1 MEFDPNQY
9 IELFY
14 QDAEEHLEQMNEALL
29 ALEQNPGNTEPLQA
43 IFRAAHTM
51 KSSSAMVG
59 FMHISEFTHTMEDV
73 LAKMRDEKA
82 PITGDVI
89 TTLFDSFDLLK
100 EMLSNLGDQESEAH
114 KNRVKQQSTELITR
128 LHSVAAIRPPEIA
141 ETSTVNIPR
150 IRLDETKRNRIEEYR
165 LAGHRIYEVDVLF
178 EENIPMAA
186 TRAFLICNNMRS
198 LGDILVCEPDVEQDE
213 NAVVEDGFTFI
224 LATDSS
230 ESDVRNACSVGQV
243 RNVTIRDVTQAEQFE
258 WPDESE
264 KKSPEQAPESVS
276 PVQVE
281 PPTAEAEKSP
291 STSFERREDRVR
303 TQTVR
308 VDIAKLDRLLDLA
321 GELVINRGRAMEL
334 GQQLAARRGN
344 TGEEGFLLD
353 SLVQQGMIITQ
364 LQEAIM
370 ESRMVPIGQVFQR
383 FHRVVRDLSRGR
395 GKEVDLILEGEETEI
410 DKKIID
416 VIGDPLTHMIRNS
429 VDHGIESPAER
440 ITSGKPVQGKL
451 TLAASHEGN
460 NITITV
466 RDDGKGLDL
475 KRIKQKAVERGL
487 YTEEAI
493 NQLPDRE
500 VLQIIFQPGFSTAQV
515 VSDISGRG
523 VGMDVVRRTIDE
535 LGGSIDIETEPGK
548 GTAFTIRL
556 PLTLAII
563 QALLVE
569 AGSEMFALPI
579 ASVTETLRITSNDI
593 FTVEGRGE
601 VIRLREGVVPILR
614 LDRVLE
620 TPVRR
625 ETNSRIYIAVVRH
638 GNQHVGL
645 VVDRMVNEQE
655 IVIKSLGAH
664 EQHSGYIAGA
674 SILGDGSVIL
684 ILDVAALIQ
693 ETLGV

>member
-1 MEFDPNQY
+1 MEFDTNQY

-14 QDAEEHLEQMNEALL
+14 QDAEEHLELMNEALL
-29 ALEQNPGNTEPLQA
+29 ALEQNPANPEPLQA

-73 LAKMRDEKA
+73 LTKMRDEKA
-82 PITGDVI
+82 PITSDVI
-89 TTLFDSFDLLK
+89 TALFESFDLLK
-100 EMLSNLGDQESEAH
+100 EMLSSLGDQESETH
-114 KNRVKQQSTELITR
+114 KNQVKQQSKNLITR
-128 LHSVAAIRPPEIA
+128 LHSLAAIQPPEA
-141 ETSTVNIPR
+141 VETPTAKVPR
-150 IRLDETKRNRIEEYR
+150 IRLDETRRNRIEEYR
-165 LAGHRIYEVDVLF
+165 LAGHRIYEVDVFF
-178 EENIPMAA
+178 EDNIPMAA

-213 NAVVEDGFTFI
+213 NAVVEKGFSFI

-230 ESDVRNACSVGQV
+230 ESDVRNGCSVGQV
-243 RNVTIRDVTQAEQFE
+243 QKVITRDVTQAEQFE

-264 KKSPEQAPESVS
+264 KKSPEQVPESVA
-276 PVQVE
+276 PAQVE
-281 PPTAEAEKSP
+281 VPTAEAEKQP
-291 STSFERREDRVR
+291 STSFDRREDRSR

-308 VDIAKLDRLLDLA
+308 VDIKKLDRLLDLA
-321 GELVINRGRAMEL
+321 GELVINRGRAIEL

-344 TGEEGFLLD
+344 TGEESFLLD

-370 ESRMVPIGQVFQR
+370 ESRMVPVGQVFQR
-383 FHRVVRDLSRGR
+383 FHRVVRDLSHGR
-395 GKEVDLILEGEETEI
+395 EKEVDLILEGEETEI

-440 ITSGKPVQGKL
+440 IAAGKPVKGKL

-475 KRIKQKAVERGL
+475 KKIKQKAIERGM

-493 NQLPDRE
+493 SQLPDRE

-535 LGGSIDIETEPGK
+535 LGGNVDIETELGK

-579 ASVTETLRITSNDI
+579 ANVTETLRITNNDI

-614 LDRVLE
+614 LDHVLD

-625 ETNSRIYIAVVRH
+625 ETNGRIYIAIVRH

-645 VVDRMVNEQE
+645 IVDRMVNEQE

-664 EQHSGYIAGA
+664 EQRSSYIAGA
-674 SILGDGSVIL
+674 SILGNGSVIL